1 MPPRRIIEPMKRFDL
16 IEHTADIGL
25 TAYGRSLAEAYGNA
39 AYGLFSIITDLR
51 KVRKAESKSIEL
63 KEKNPQD
70 LLYTWLN
77 YLIYLF
83 DAEQMLFKQCD
94 IEDIK
99 DSSIKAVCYGEKV
112 DPSRHKIKL
121 GVKAATYHM
130 LEVDPEKKKVQVIF
144 DI

>member
-1 MPPRRIIEPMKRFDL
+1 MKKYQL

-25 TAYGRSLAEAYGNA
+25 AAYGQNLAQAFSNA

-51 KVRKAESKSIEL
+51 RVKIIESRVVELQEKSAE
-63 KEKNPQD
+63 D
-70 LLYTWLN
+70 LLFAWLN

-83 DAEQMLFKQCD
+83 DAEQVLLKKFD
-94 IEDIK
+94 IQEFNEHHIK
-99 DSSIKAVCYGEKV
+99 SVCYGERV
-112 DPSRHKIKL
+112 DCSRHNIKL

-130 LEVDPEKKKVQVIF
+130 LKVDREKNRVQVIF